1 MEDMTFPTDPAP
13 PSDEFYTVETAK
25 TRAAVALFG
34 AIEKL
39 AGERKDPEQLHWLAE
54 SFKVMASATVNEDLR
69 SLRQEIAAINSA
81 FAKVVAICPD
91 PGAAK

>member
-1 MEDMTFPTDPAP
+1 MEDTTFPTDPAP
-13 PSDEFYTVETAK
+13 PSDEFESVETAK

-54 SFKVMASATVNEDLR
+54 SFKVMVSATVNDELS
-69 SLRQEIAAINSA
+69 SLRREIAAMRNAFDQNALDSRSA
-81 FAKVVAICPD
+81 
-91 PGAAK
+91 GQ